1 MIVAGTG
8 HRPNKL
14 GGYTRDAQT
23 RLFNTAIKSLEHLQ
37 PTKLISGMALG
48 WDQALARA
56 CVELNIP
63 FIAAVPFAG
72 QETVWPAASQREYRE
87 LCEAASDFIIV
98 SPGGYSAAKMQIRN
112 EWMVDH
118 CDRVLALWDG
128 SPGGTRNC
136 IDYAKTVNRPISN
149 AWKCF
154 QRME

>member
-14 GGYTRDAQT
+14 GGYTRDVRT
-23 RLFNTAIKSLEHLQ
+23 RLLNTAIKSLEHLQ

-72 QETVWPAASQREYRE
+72 QETVWPAASQREYHE
-87 LCEAASDFIIV
+87 LCEAASDLIIV

-128 SPGGTRNC
+128 SSGGTRNC
-136 IDYAKTVNRPISN
+136 IGYAKTVNKPISN

-154 QRME
+154 QRMG

>member
-14 GGYTRDAQT
+14 GGYTRDART
-23 RLFNTAIKSLEHLQ
+23 HLFNTAIKSLEHLQ

-56 CVELNIP
+56 CVELSIP

-72 QETVWPAASQREYRE
+72 QETVWPAASQREYHE
-87 LCEAASDFIIV
+87 LCEAASDLIIV

-136 IDYAKTVNRPISN
+136 VDYAKTVNKPISN

-154 QRME
+154 QRMG

>member
-14 GGYTRDAQT
+14 GGYTRGART
-23 RLFNTAIKSLEHLQ
+23 RLFTTAIKSLEHLQ

-87 LCEAASDFIIV
+87 LCDAASDFIIV

-136 IDYAKTVNRPISN
+136 VDYAKTVNKPISN